1 MPLNFIAARL
11 ICTAPEFDAL
21 ARQVG
26 LKSHKDGVTD
36 PAKRAKIRAE
46 LDAQIAHLYGLT
58 EPNSPTFFPPSRW
71 CRGKPKT
78 PRWRRLRNPEPQ
90 ELLFVCILL
99 G

>member
-36 PAKRAKIRAE
+36 PAKRATLRAE

-58 EPNSPTFFPPSRW
+58 EAEFTHILSTFPLV
-71 CRGKPKT
+71 
-78 PRWRRLRNPEPQ
+78 PRETKDAALAEFRKS
-90 ELLFVCILL
+90 
-99 G
+99 